1 MSTFKSIH
9 CTGDAVIDGNLTVM
23 GGYVDITP
31 TLSFTTGISNLISY
45 SRYYPHLKLTVFS
58 MRVTRKSSYTFDG
71 SDAGTSYTIAK
82 IPSQYAPSQVSVA
95 LSLHAS
101 IGSLN
106 AMVHGAINSEGEI
119 TLRMNGKTN
128 PTYFYFSGSWI
139 TD

>member
-1 MSTFKSIH
+1 ME
-9 CTGDAVIDGNLTVM
+9 
-23 GGYVDITP
+23 GYVDITP
-31 TLSFTTGISNLISY
+31 TVSFTTRISDLISY

-58 MRVTRKSSYTFDG
+58 IRAARKYSYTFDG
-71 SDAGTSYTIAK
+71 SAARIIYTIAK
-82 IPSQYAPSQVSVA
+82 IPSQYAPPQVSVA
-95 LSLHAS
+95 LSFYAG
-101 IGSLN
+101 IGSLD